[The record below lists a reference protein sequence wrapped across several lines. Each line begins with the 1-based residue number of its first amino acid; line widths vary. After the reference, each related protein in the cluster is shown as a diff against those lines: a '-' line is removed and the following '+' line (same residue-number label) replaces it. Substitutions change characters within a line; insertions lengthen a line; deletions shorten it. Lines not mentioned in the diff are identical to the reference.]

1 MYGFNSSG
9 RPVQSRPRTP
19 AAVVR
24 HALPARG
31 GGRATHALRGHT
43 PSSCRSTCRAQG
55 PGARGAQRV
64 REGRVGGWGGGE
76 GAGWGAAIDAK
87 RLLGAALA
95 ARRIYPAS
103 HTQPHNWA
111 PTQKGGHF
119 GSGPRRFRPR
129 RAGTTPRAMRPPAAV
144 GVSIAP
150 PPRRGKQGRVQQARA
165 LQARV
170 RQARARRASKRADRT
185 TRRGETR
192 VESHH
197 STSLPPRPSAHFMRG
212 RAIQTF
218 FPTRALQ
225 RERGHA
231 APTTIRCP
239 QQAALA
245 AASLRCGAPVR
256 RGASDAELQMMRK
269 LQNRGPCWM
278 CIAVAPS
285 SPTHARTHQLLSS
298 AVGAC
303 ANECVLWPIKAP
315 WPAF

>member
-1 MYGFNSSG
+1 MGSSD
-9 RPVQSRPRTP
+9 RREE
-19 AAVVR
+19 AA
-24 HALPARG
+24 
-31 GGRATHALRGHT
+31 
-43 PSSCRSTCRAQG
+43 
-55 PGARGAQRV
+55 
-64 REGRVGGWGGGE
+64 WGS
-76 GAGWGAAIDAK
+76 
-87 RLLGAALA
+87 
-95 ARRIYPAS
+95 ARRAEDIPC
-103 HTQPHNWA
+103 QPHTTA
-111 PTQKGGHF
+111 QL
-119 GSGPRRFRPR
+119 GPNSKR
-129 RAGTTPRAMRPPAAV
+129 GTFWKRPPALPTSSRGDNPA
-144 GVSIAP
+144 SDAP
-150 PPRRGKQGRVQQARA
+150 TRGSRRVNSPPAA
-165 LQARV
+165 AW
-170 RQARARRASKRADRT
+170 
-185 TRRGETR
+185 ETR
-192 VESHH
+192 AGATSASAASAGATSASAARLEKGRPNDATWRNESRE
-197 STSLPPRPSAHFMRG
+197 SPFDFLASQAFCALYSMRG

-256 RGASDAELQMMRK
+256 RGASDAELQMKRK